1 MLSITKSAVT
11 KLIQISKTHKVNQ
24 LLFHVSGGGC
34 NGLKYNIEPFNESP
48 KKIDEIVPIT
58 ESLNIIVDSKSI
70 FYVIGT
76 EIDWKEDIMG
86 SRFDFNNPNSTSQC
100 GCGTTFSVDMN
111 FN

>member
-1 MLSITKSAVT
+1 MLSVTKSALN
-11 KLIQISKTHKVNQ
+11 KLVQISKTHNVNQ

-48 KKIDEIVPIT
+48 KNIDEIVPIT
-58 ESLNIIVDSKSI
+58 ESLNIIVDSQSI

-100 GCGTTFSVDMN
+100 GCGTTFSVDMK

>member
-1 MLSITKSAVT
+1 MLSVTKSALN
-11 KLIQISKTHKVNQ
+11 KLVQISKTHNVNQ

-34 NGLKYNIEPFNESP
+34 NGLKYNIEPFKESP
-48 KKIDEIVPIT
+48 KKVDEIVSIT
-58 ESLNIIVDSKSI
+58 DSLNIVVDSQSI